1 MKKEQIVKYSILLP
15 TYNKLEYLKYTIK
28 SVLDSNYQNFELV
41 ISNDFSTDG
50 TEEYLST
57 LNDKR
62 LKIIKPPIKLTQTKN
77 YEFLLTFARGE
88 WVTIIGDDDGLL
100 PLFFEKLDKI
110 IEDFK
115 DINLIH
121 TKPSMY
127 YWENV
132 EDWYGQRV
140 CNYENFFEKAKIKNS
155 KLSLILALSGL
166 AGRTELPMIY
176 TSGVVKMDLIKKIKS
191 KSSNF
196 FFHSIIPDYYSM
208 VCLMYET
215 DKYLKINEPL
225 FWVGTSHKSTGRGTK
240 IYENH
245 PVVEKYDFINN
256 NLELSTNISSKLHM
270 IGLSSIYFFECILK
284 HPYITP
290 FWKNNLIKYLVFASS
305 KIQFYNILKKYK
317 YRIKIDISKEN
328 FETELYQQLKKDNL
342 NRFLFYLTKKFL
354 LVCYFVKNFINNFFR
369 IKKFISKKLFKKHVI
384 LVSNNR
390 EKFKN
395 FIECNNYIEKKL
407 KKN

>member
-1 MKKEQIVKYSILLP
+1 MKKPKYSVLIP
-15 TYNKLEYLKYTIK
+15 TYNKAEYLQYSIE
-28 SVLDSNYQNFELV
+28 SVLNSDYQDFELIV
-41 ISNDFSTDG
+41 SNDFSDDN
-50 TEEYLST
+50 TENLLS
-57 LNDKR
+57 NIKDRRFK
-62 LKIIKPPIKLTQTKN
+62 KINPPIKLSQAKN
-77 YEFLLTFARGE
+77 YEFLLTQASGE
-88 WVTIIGDDDGLL
+88 WITILGDDDGIL
-100 PLFFEKLDKI
+100 PYFFETLDKY
-110 IEDFK
+110 
-115 DINLIH
+115 INKFQQVELIH

-132 EDWYGQRV
+132 EDLYGERV
-140 CNYENFFEKAKIKNS
+140 CIYENFFEKAKIRNS
-155 KLSLILALSGL
+155 KLSLLLALSGL
-166 AGRTELPMIY
+166 ANRTELPMIY
-176 TSGVVKMDLIKKIKS
+176 TSGIVKMDLIKKIKS

-225 FWVGTSHKSTGRGTK
+225 FWVGTSRKSTGRGIK
-240 IYENH
+240 IYETH
-245 PVVEKYDFINN
+245 PVIGKYDFINN

-284 HPYITP
+284 HPYIPP

-305 KIQFYNILKKYK
+305 KILFYNRLKKYK

-328 FETELYQQLKKDNL
+328 FETVLHQQLKKDNL
-342 NRFLFYLTKKFL
+342 NKFLFYLTKKFL
-354 LVCYFVKNFINNFFR
+354 LVCHLVKNIINNFIR
-369 IKKFISKKLFKKHVI
+369 IKKFISKKFFKKHVI
-384 LVSNNR
+384 LVSKNR

-395 FIECNNYIEKKL
+395 FIECNNYLEDKL